1 MYDLLSQ
8 ISSGRRYLYREHKN
22 RCLAK
27 MNVNAVPF
35 NIETAFR
42 THYGRVARIIARV
55 VRDHA
60 RAEELAVEV
69 FLKLWRTRNAQADK
83 VEAWL
88 YRVAVRTALDELR
101 GRTRRA
107 HYESLFG
114 LIRARSGPPRPGQIH
129 RGAEVQERV
138 RLILSRLEPR
148 HAEFLILRSHGFSY
162 EELASIWADTEKHI
176 RTLLD
181 EGAKNSSD

>member
-1 MYDLLSQ
+1 
-8 ISSGRRYLYREHKN
+8 
-22 RCLAK
+22 
-27 MNVNAVPF
+27 MNVNAAPF
-35 NIETAFR
+35 NIESTFR

-69 FLKLWRTRNAQADK
+69 FLKLCRTRNAQADK
-83 VEAWL
+83 VEAWV

-107 HYESLFG
+107 HYESLSG
-114 LIRARSGPPRPGQIH
+114 LIRARSGPPTPEQIH
-129 RGAEVQERV
+129 RAAEVQERL

-162 EELASIWADTEKHI
+162 EELASILDVSPASI
-176 RTLLD
+176 GTLLSRAQRAFRK
-181 EGAKNSSD
+181 EYVKRYGYE

>member
-1 MYDLLSQ
+1 MPCRSISKPRFERTTGELPVLL
-8 ISSGRRYLYREHKN
+8 
-22 RCLAK
+22 
-27 MNVNAVPF
+27 
-35 NIETAFR
+35 
-42 THYGRVARIIARV
+42 RVWFATT
-55 VRDHA
+55 
-60 RAEELAVEV
+60 RAQELAVEV

>member
-88 YRVAVRTALDELR
+88 YRVAVRTALDEA
-101 GRTRRA
+101 TV
-107 HYESLFG
+107 S
-114 LIRARSGPPRPGQIH
+114 PQ
-129 RGAEVQERV
+129 
-138 RLILSRLEPR
+138 
-148 HAEFLILRSHGFSY
+148 
-162 EELASIWADTEKHI
+162 ASIQLEK
-176 RTLLD
+176 RSQS
-181 EGAKNSSD
+181 GAGLRPQGSRRK

>member
-1 MYDLLSQ
+1 MPGQDERQ
-8 ISSGRRYLYREHKN
+8 CRAVQYRN
-22 RCLAK
+22 R
-27 MNVNAVPF
+27 VSNALRASCPYY
-35 NIETAFR
+35 AL
-42 THYGRVARIIARV
+42 V
-55 VRDHA
+55 VRDHT

-83 VEAWL
+83 VDAWL